1 MSYKNFELGHKTKV
15 VSWITLRGNLGLH
28 YELSR
33 GTTITNLMPSF
44 SGVGGVLR
52 PSSARTRGT
61 NEHHAIRHYLRG
73 TG

>member
-33 GTTITNLMPSF
+33 GQQ
-44 SGVGGVLR
+44 
-52 PSSARTRGT
+52 
-61 NEHHAIRHYLRG
+61 
-73 TG
+73 